1 MSEHTKFKPIFH
13 LAFGV
18 HDLVAT
24 EHFYTSVLGCRTGRR
39 DKKWIDFNFYGH
51 QLVAHLV
58 DKPDRNE
65 KTPLH
70 TNAVDKKSVPVPHF
84 GVILEW
90 IKWETVAQN
99 LRDSKVEFVIEPYI
113 RFAGQRGEQATMFF
127 CDPCGN
133 AIEIKAFRHHDDIF
147 RS

>member
-1 MSEHTKFKPIFH
+1 MTDLPVFH
-13 LAFGV
+13 LAFPV

-24 EHFYTSVLGCRTGRR
+24 EKFYTSILGCSTGRR
-39 DKKWIDFNFYGH
+39 DERWIDFNFYGH

-58 DKPDRNE
+58 EKPTRREPDPRHIN
-65 KTPLH
+65 P
-70 TNAVDKKSVPVPHF
+70 VDKKSVPIPHF

-90 IKWETVAQN
+90 LKWETVAQN
-99 LRDSKVEFVIEPYI
+99 LWDCKVEFLIEPYI
-113 RFAGQRGEQATMFF
+113 RFAGQTGEQATMFF

-133 AIEIKAFRHHDDIF
+133 TIEIKAFRHHDDIF